1 MAGRSVSRSWTE
13 SDIEKLRT
21 MAGKRLTR
29 QIAAELD
36 RTIGGII
43 QKAFDLKLSL
53 TVRPQAALKPSPEE
67 LE

>member
-1 MAGRSVSRSWTE
+1 MAGRSVSRAWTE
-13 SDIEKLRT
+13 LDVEELKAL
-21 MAGKRLTR
+21 AGKLPPA

-53 TVRPQAALKPSPEE
+53 KVRTHNEP
-67 LE
+67 